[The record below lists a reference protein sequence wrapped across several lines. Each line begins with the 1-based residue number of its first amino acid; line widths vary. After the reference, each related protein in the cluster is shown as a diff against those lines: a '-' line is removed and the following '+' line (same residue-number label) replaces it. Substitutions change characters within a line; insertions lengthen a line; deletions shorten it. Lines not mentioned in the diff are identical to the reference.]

1 MATILVVDDRPT
13 NREFLKT
20 LLAYQDHRVIEAADG
35 VEALAVARAERPDLV
50 ISDILMPTM
59 DGYEFVHRLR
69 ADPLI
74 AGIPVI
80 FNTAHYLDRE
90 ARALANSC
98 RVSHIIHKPAEPE
111 AVLQAVNE
119 ALGQAASQGSP
130 SETEAESDSVE
141 PVVASRVEDL
151 KFVNERLSALIRL
164 GHKLAVEPGIDSL
177 LAHFCRAARKIVG
190 AKYAVV
196 GILDDSVSLKYFL
209 TSGMRADAFS
219 DSENLPVPDGLF
231 LKLLKE
237 ASVIRLRNVQTH
249 PRGIGVP
256 ENHPDMRSFL
266 GTAISSPTR
275 VYGAFYLGEKI
286 GLEEFTADDEELVVA
301 LAAQLGVTYENAR
314 RFDEV
319 QRHTEDLAQEITER
333 KRIEKA
339 LRASEERFSKAFS
352 ASPIPMS
359 IVEHQSGRYID
370 VNESFLEN
378 SGYSREEVLG
388 RTTLDIGIYADSR
401 ERDRLRDVLAE
412 HGRIRNAEVH
422 RRTKSGETRVA
433 LTSSEM
439 IEINGV
445 ECVLTANNDITE
457 RKRAEEARSASQDQ
471 LASVIGSAMDAII
484 TVDSEQRVVLFNA
497 AAESIFDCPRSEAVG
512 QPLDRFIPERFR
524 KVHHQHVR
532 NFGQTNSTTRAMGS
546 SRPISGI
553 RGGVEEF
560 PIEASIS
567 QVEVNGQK
575 LYTVI
580 IRDITERKLAEQE
593 IARKTAELEQH
604 SRLLDLAQVLVRNPD
619 DSTIIMWNKGAEDFY
634 GWTKEEAL
642 GMCSH
647 ELFQTEF
654 PKPRDVIDDEIIRQ
668 GFWEGEL
675 THTCR
680 DGRRVTVASHQVL
693 HRNERGEPIAIL
705 EVNNDI
711 TDRKHA
717 EKKLAE
723 HALRLATSEEALRAK
738 NEELQ
743 TMSGQLWHAAKLA
756 TVGELAASIAH
767 ELNNP
772 LATVSLRIDS
782 LLSQAGPDDPA
793 HRSLSIV
800 GQEVERMANL
810 VANLLQFSRRKE
822 SQVSTIDIPT
832 EVAGTLELLHSHLHT
847 RSINVRMDFAPDCK
861 MVQADRQQLRQVFLN
876 VLTNAADAMPA
887 GGTLSILGVP
897 CRING
902 GSDALRIEFKD
913 TGQGI
918 AAEDLP
924 KVTEPFF
931 TTKPEGKGT
940 GLGLAICKRIVQEHG
955 GILEIRSA
963 AGEGTSVL
971 ITLPVSATED
981 ESELIGEQGSALR
994 AGN

>member
-1 MATILVVDDRPT
+1 MAKILVVDDRPT
-13 NREFLKT
+13 NRDFLKT
-20 LLAYQDHRVIEAADG
+20 LLGYQNHRVFEAVDG
-35 VEALAVARAERPDLV
+35 AEALALAKSERPDLV
-50 ISDILMPTM
+50 ITDILMPTM

-69 ADPLI
+69 SDPDI

-80 FNTAHYLDRE
+80 FNTAHFLDRE
-90 ARALANSC
+90 ARALAKKC
-98 RVSHIIHKPAEPE
+98 GVSHIIHKPSEPE
-111 AVLQAVNE
+111 AVLRAVGDV
-119 ALGQAASQGSP
+119 LGLAPADEPP
-130 SETEAESDSVE
+130 SDREDESERAPLHVF
-141 PVVASRVEDL
+141 SRVDEL
-151 KFVNERLSALIRL
+151 RFVNERLDALIQL
-164 GHKLAVEPGIDSL
+164 GHKLAVEPSIPSL
-177 LAHFCRAARKIVG
+177 LENFCRSARKIIG

-196 GILDDSVSLKYFL
+196 GMLEDGLSLRHFL

-219 DSENLPVPDGLF
+219 DAENLPVPDGLF

-237 ASVIRLRNVQTH
+237 GKAVRLRNVQSH

-256 ENHPDMRSFL
+256 LNHPDITSFL
-266 GTAISSPTR
+266 GTAISSPTE

-286 GLEEFTADDEELVVA
+286 GLEEFTKEDEEVVVA

-314 RFDEV
+314 RFEEV
-319 QRHTEDLAQEITER
+319 QRRTEELALEIAER
-333 KRIEKA
+333 GRAEQA

-359 IVEHQSGRYID
+359 IVAHEDGRYID

-378 SGYSREEVLG
+378 SGYRRDEVVG
-388 RTTLDIGIYADSR
+388 KTTTEVSIYADASER
-401 ERDRLRDVLAE
+401 ERLREVLAE
-412 HGRIRNAEVH
+412 HSRIRNAEVH
-422 RRTKSGETRVA
+422 RRTKSGEVRVA

-439 IEINGV
+439 IEIDGV
-445 ECVLTANNDITE
+445 RCVLTANNDITD
-457 RKRAEEARSASQDQ
+457 RKRAEEARRASQTQ

-484 TVDSEQRVVLFNA
+484 TVDSDQRVVLFNA
-497 AAESIFDCPRSEAVG
+497 SAESIFDCPRSEAIG

-524 KVHHQHVR
+524 KRHHEHIR
-532 NFGQTNSTTRAMGS
+532 EFGETNGTTRAMGS

-567 QVEVNGQK
+567 QVEVDGQK

-580 IRDITERKLAEQE
+580 IRDITQRTRAEEE
-593 IARKTAELEQH
+593 IVRKTAELEQH
-604 SRLLDLAQVLVRNPD
+604 SRLLDLAQVLVRKPD
-619 DSTIIMWNKGAEDFY
+619 DSTIILWNKGAEDFY

-642 GMCSH
+642 GKCSH
-647 ELFQTEF
+647 DLFKTESS
-654 PKPRDVIDDEIIRQ
+654 KSREAIDAAILRE

-680 DGRRVTVASHQVL
+680 DGHRVTVASHQVL
-693 HRNERGEPIAIL
+693 HRNEHGEPIAIL

-711 TDRKHA
+711 TDRKQA
-717 EKKLAE
+717 ERRLAE

-772 LATVSLRIDS
+772 LATVSLRVDS
-782 LLSQAGPDDPA
+782 LLSQAAETDPT
-793 HRSLSIV
+793 HKSLSIV
-800 GQEVERMANL
+800 AEEVDRMGNL
-810 VANLLQFSRRKE
+810 VSNLLQFSRRRD
-822 SQVSTIDIPT
+822 SQVSTIDLSAEIKS
-832 EVAGTLELLHSHLHT
+832 TLELLHNHLRNRNIDVAIEISSET
-847 RSINVRMDFAPDCK
+847 Q

-876 VLTNAADAMPA
+876 VLTNAADAMA
-887 GGTLSILGVP
+887 EGGHLTIRCLL
-897 CRING
+897 CNL
-902 GSDALRIEFKD
+902 DAQTEAMRIEFAD
-913 TGQGI
+913 TGKGI
-918 AAEDLP
+918 AKEDMP

-955 GILEIRSA
+955 GRFEIASEVGR
-963 AGEGTSVL
+963 GTTMS
-971 ITLPVSATED
+971 ITLPVSAGRD
-981 ESELIGEQGSALR
+981 DSQMIGGQDSVSM
-994 AGN
+994 AGH